1 MERILLFPTSS
12 FKKNMNGGQNSLN
25 MSLDDYIAQR
35 RSSNLKRDAMKGKQT
50 RNNAN
55 RKQDNR
61 FRGRNDRQVIRNPF
75 QNDRFTR
82 VNNPRLAD
90 RRSRRMDEDW
100 SHDRFMGGKAAIP
113 KRNLQNAPKPAQQQL
128 SFEASTQVF
137 VGGLDPSLD
146 KDTLVK
152 LFGLIPNMVSVEM
165 DMDSKNQFKGT
176 AVVVY
181 KTRKDAQA
189 AVDKFDQQNL
199 SYNDLNMTM
208 RVRMLGARVNAVS
221 PAESKVNKTGFFA
234 SAMDNPDD
242 PRFGRDYVEQ
252 A

>member
-1 MERILLFPTSS
+1 
-12 FKKNMNGGQNSLN
+12 
-25 MSLDDYIAQR
+25 
-35 RSSNLKRDAMKGKQT
+35 
-50 RNNAN
+50 
-55 RKQDNR
+55 
-61 FRGRNDRQVIRNPF
+61 
-75 QNDRFTR
+75 
-82 VNNPRLAD
+82 
-90 RRSRRMDEDW
+90 MDEDW
-100 SHDRFMGGKAAIP
+100 SHDRFMDGKAAIP
-113 KRNLQNAPKPAQQQL
+113 KRTLQNAPSASTITPSSLEPAQQQL
-128 SFEASTQVF
+128 SFEACACLPSSSCIATQVF

-165 DMDSKNQFKGT
+165 DMDSKNQFKVSAVPLTHSQGT

-234 SAMDNPDD
+234 SAMDNPECVCDFFVMCSD